1 MRTPRSKVAAA
12 LASTTGLMVMAT
24 SAMVLATPGIANA
37 ATYDGQWPDTTGC
50 QNTGVTV
57 ATAALATGKV
67 ELRYS
72 TKCRTVWSRV
82 TVYPNA
88 LIKDPNAWVVRNS
101 DGDTTNGAV
110 KLITDSA
117 GDIIVY
123 SRMLN
128 DAGVT
133 SYARGTWTS
142 ADGPHSARTAS
153 Y

>member
-1 MRTPRSKVAAA
+1 MRTPRGKVAGAV
-12 LASTTGLMVMAT
+12 ASATGLLVMAT
-24 SAMVLATPGIANA
+24 SAMVLATPGTANA
-37 ATYDGQWPDTTGC
+37 ATYDFKWPDTTGC
-50 QNTGVTV
+50 ENTGITV
-57 ATAALATGKV
+57 HTAALATGKV

-88 LIKDPNAWVVRNS
+88 EIKDPNAWVVRNS
-101 DGDTTNGAV
+101 DGDSTGGAV

-117 GDIIVY
+117 GDIIVF
-123 SRMLN
+123 SEMLN

>member
-1 MRTPRSKVAAA
+1 MPTLRGKFVGAVASAA
-12 LASTTGLMVMAT
+12 GLLLMAT
-24 SAMVLATPGIANA
+24 SALLLATPGTASA
-37 ATYDGQWPDTTGC
+37 ATYDFKWPDTTGC
-50 QNTGVTV
+50 QDTGITV

-101 DGDTTNGAV
+101 DGASTAGIV
-110 KLITDSA
+110 KIISDSA
-117 GDIIVY
+117 GDIIAF
-123 SRMLN
+123 SEMLN

-133 SYARGTWTS
+133 SYARGSWTS
-142 ADGPHSARTAS
+142 GDGPHSARTAS